1 MAAMGAVVLLA
12 LAAVCQGAS
21 LREKRDVV
29 AGDFDR
35 TFDMFGVHVGLKYID
50 PSNKLMGGKLA
61 VKIDD
66 LKAMIPRAHSS
77 KVEVEVN
84 FDGHELPLF
93 KAFVNYAMVHADG
106 DGEEKGSFTVE
117 RKQVGDMW
125 VTNIKTSTAG
135 SALTGG
141 APIIPAII
149 SNAEIELESDWMTK
163 LNAKYINPTRNR
175 NIVLHVVR
183 VPGES
188 INLELVSGDK
198 KFELNLS
205 VKDFDLRKADGNFEF
220 KATGST
226 PAGPFEGF
234 VQGVNDNGN
243 YKVKIEF
250 SKGGKKLLQV
260 STQNK
265 IELASQKFSTKLK
278 WSLMGGASQG
288 EMKLKFENS
297 ELKTKVKFGDV
308 DLDFR
313 AKIIPGELADIEG
326 KKNGVTMWTYKSKRT
341 TVSDGDKFQLDMETD
356 MTLSSDSMFHAFLD
370 KYYPYGAFNV
380 RHNKLSVFVDKK
392 NRNLIFPAFKVVVE
406 LDKEG
411 KRVVD
416 ILADTTAKPYKF
428 FMEAP
433 NVFQR
438 WGYPEKT
445 IDITIV
451 HIIGD
456 SLVIDANFAGGLHL
470 EAKRGPNAKGG
481 RDIKMLTKRAGK
493 QMMKL
498 DISTSKVWN
507 NDEIKLGLTDS
518 LEIDPESIL
527 YKNVISKYRFLTTF
541 QKRQGSLEIYV
552 NKKDKN
558 LLLNKF
564 FVKGEVV
571 KDGDTAAKILLT
583 TNEKPYKLEIFL
595 PVILQHIKPGM
606 TEAKI
611 SIDHQAGE
619 KLEVVTNFEK
629 FKGFKIAK
637 TGNGNERVIE
647 INGRQLAKGDYT
659 LTDQSFSTKV
669 TLEDGNFLEPKITWV
684 GALPNNRAEAVEFF
698 LKNHFKIKV
707 TGSRR
712 NLNLD
717 LNWKMTKPDFDFSTP
732 ENGKLS
738 LKAEGNN
745 PNWGNY
751 KLARD
756 VNFKIESKVIEA
768 KIVGESQFESGILA
782 TATPIQTDVAFK
794 FLMNDRDLIGH
805 FKKVINGK
813 EYSVD
818 FPEGFGTLPKIKMGQ

>member
-1 MAAMGAVVLLA
+1 MG
-12 LAAVCQGAS
+12 
-21 LREKRDVV
+21 KRDVM

-66 LKAMIPRAHSS
+66 LKAMIPRAQSK

-106 DGEEKGSFTVE
+106 DGEEKGSFTME
-117 RKQVGDMW
+117 RKHVGDMW

-141 APIIPAII
+141 APIIPAMI

-188 INLELVSGDK
+188 INLELVSGDM

-234 VQGVNDNGN
+234 VQGVNDNGT

-250 SKGGKKLLQV
+250 NKGGKKLLQI

-265 IELASQKFSTKLK
+265 FDLANQRFSTKLK

-288 EMKLKFENS
+288 EMKIQLVNS
-297 ELKTKVKFGDV
+297 ELNTKVKVGDV
-308 DLDFR
+308 DLEFR

-326 KKNGVTMWTYKSKRT
+326 KKNG
-341 TVSDGDKFQLDMETD
+341 
-356 MTLSSDSMFHAFLD
+356 
-370 KYYPYGAFNV
+370 
-380 RHNKLSVFVDKK
+380 
-392 NRNLIFPAFKVVVE
+392 
-406 LDKEG
+406 
-411 KRVVD
+411 
-416 ILADTTAKPYKF
+416 
-428 FMEAP
+428 
-433 NVFQR
+433 
-438 WGYPEKT
+438 
-445 IDITIV
+445 
-451 HIIGD
+451 
-456 SLVIDANFAGGLHL
+456 
-470 EAKRGPNAKGG
+470 
-481 RDIKMLTKRAGK
+481 
-493 QMMKL
+493 
-498 DISTSKVWN
+498 
-507 NDEIKLGLTDS
+507 
-518 LEIDPESIL
+518 
-527 YKNVISKYRFLTTF
+527 
-541 QKRQGSLEIYV
+541 
-552 NKKDKN
+552 
-558 LLLNKF
+558 
-564 FVKGEVV
+564 
-571 KDGDTAAKILLT
+571 
-583 TNEKPYKLEIFL
+583 
-595 PVILQHIKPGM
+595 M
-606 TEAKI
+606 TEAKV
-611 SIDHQAGE
+611 SIDHQPGE

-669 TLEDGNFLEPKITWV
+669 TLEDGSFLEPKITWV

-732 ENGKLS
+732 ENGKVS
-738 LKAEGNN
+738 
-745 PNWGNY
+745 
-751 KLARD
+751 
-756 VNFKIESKVIEA
+756 EA

-813 EYSVD
+813 EFSVD
-818 FPEGFGTLPKIKMGQ
+818 FPEGFGTLPKIKLGQ